1 MTQNN
6 RIWVLMSRRLSGE
19 ATPAESDELHHLLE
33 QSSDKQYLFGIL
45 HAYFTEHPSV
55 TVTGSDEDTDL
66 ERKFRMIV
74 DLSDSDN
81 APQKP
86 RFRRLSF
93 LRGWRY
99 AAAAA
104 VFFCLGWGIYRV
116 VSGPGPYFPLGRGV
130 HNEEVL
136 ARAGARTG
144 LLLPDGT
151 HVWLNS
157 NSKLRYSKDFNSQ
170 NREVGLEGEAYFEV
184 TRSAEHPFIVHAA
197 TLDIEVLGTSFT
209 VRSYPQDATVE
220 ATLLKGA
227 IAVRRK
233 GSPNTA
239 QVLLKPN
246 EKLIFSKLQGPDSA
260 DRHSDM
266 AGDDH
271 LRVGA
276 GMAVDHI
283 RTDLPDSEKIE
294 TAWMYNRLVF
304 DGDNFQELAAELE
317 RWYDVSIL
325 VRDAQLNHYR
335 FSGVFT
341 TETIEEALK
350 ELQLTADFTYK
361 INGKEIELYAKK

>member
-1 MTQNN
+1 
-6 RIWVLMSRRLSGE
+6 
-19 ATPAESDELHHLLE
+19 
-33 QSSDKQYLFGIL
+33 
-45 HAYFTEHPSV
+45 
-55 TVTGSDEDTDL
+55 
-66 ERKFRMIV
+66 
-74 DLSDSDN
+74 
-81 APQKP
+81 
-86 RFRRLSF
+86 
-93 LRGWRY
+93 
-99 AAAAA
+99 
-104 VFFCLGWGIYRV
+104 
-116 VSGPGPYFPLGRGV
+116 
-130 HNEEVL
+130 VL
-136 ARAGARTG
+136 AKAGARTS

-157 NSKLRYSKDFNSQ
+157 NSKLRYGREFNSQ

-184 TRSAEHPFIVHAA
+184 TRNAKLPFIVHAA

-209 VRSYPQDATVE
+209 VKSYPQDATVE

-227 IAVRRK
+227 IGVRRK
-233 GSPNTA
+233 GNANMA
-239 QVLLKPN
+239 QVILKPN
-246 EKLIFSKLQGPDSA
+246 EKLIFNKLPGVDSV
-260 DRHSDM
+260 DHHSNP
-266 AGDDH
+266 AGQEPH
-271 LRVGA
+271 PYVA

-325 VRDAQLNHYR
+325 VRDQQLNHYR